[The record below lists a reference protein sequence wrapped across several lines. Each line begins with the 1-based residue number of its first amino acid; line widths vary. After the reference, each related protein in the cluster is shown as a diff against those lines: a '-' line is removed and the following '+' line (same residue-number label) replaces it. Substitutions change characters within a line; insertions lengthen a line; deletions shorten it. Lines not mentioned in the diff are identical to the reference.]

1 MKKHILSI
9 FVCILMLGV
18 CLLPFGRS
26 ALAEEASATDLRF
39 GSDGT
44 FTILIFSDLQD
55 IQFVTRQIVAGEK
68 SVLAD
73 TSADLIV
80 LLGDQMDGAN
90 PIMHIGNGD
99 QNCLKTLKAL
109 MEPIADSGI
118 PFAVVFGNHD
128 YDAPISIADQVKFY
142 ESYETCV
149 GVNYGTNLSDT
160 GAYALPVYL
169 SDGSA
174 KAMELYFFDSGC
186 YLPNGDYN
194 TVSAEQVAWYNE
206 QSVLLHNENDNQAL
220 PSLAFF
226 HIPLPEVYDMLTE
239 VEKGTPNSF
248 EGVGTGAG
256 KYYLPDSD
264 MIFTGDVNEPP
275 CPSSSN
281 NGLFDAFL
289 NNGDVFLA
297 VNGHDHTNSYIG
309 SLHGIDL
316 ANAPGSSFTS
326 YGSEDTRGVRLFRF
340 TEHNVKNYETVH
352 VRYGEYNTP
361 ASFGYLRY
369 FFTTTIGLNG
379 VPSMAKF
386 VILFLVVL
394 IAAVVILII
403 ALKKR
408 KKKRKLAAQAT
419 AVEPEPKETSKSKN

>member
-1 MKKHILSI
+1 
-9 FVCILMLGV
+9 MLGV

-26 ALAEEASATDLRF
+26 ALAEESASADLQF
-39 GSDGT
+39 GADGT
-44 FTILIFSDLQD
+44 FTILLFADLQD
-55 IQFVTRQIVAGEK
+55 TQFITKQIISGEK

-90 PIMHIGNGD
+90 PIMHLGNGE

-109 MEPIADSGI
+109 LEPIAESGI

-128 YDAPISIADQVKFY
+128 YDAPISIEQQVAFY
-142 ESYETCV
+142 ESYETCI
-149 GVNYGTNLSDT
+149 GVNYGSETSDT
-160 GAYALPVYL
+160 GAFALPVYRA
-169 SDGSA
+169 DGTA
-174 KAMELYFFDSGC
+174 KALELYFFDSGS
-186 YLPNGDYN
+186 YLPNGDYD

-206 QSVLLHNENDNQAL
+206 QSALLHTENDNQAL
-220 PSLAFF
+220 PAVAFF

-239 VEKGTPNSF
+239 VEEGTEGSF
-248 EGVGTGAG
+248 EGVGVGEG
-256 KYYLPDSD
+256 KYYLADSD
-264 MIFTGDVNEPP
+264 TIFTGDVSEPP

-326 YGSEDTRGVRLFRF
+326 YGDEDTRGVRLFRF
-340 TEHNVKNYETVH
+340 TEDNVKNYETLH
-352 VRYGEYNTP
+352 VRYNEYNSP

-369 FFTTTIGLNG
+369 FFTTTIGLKG
-379 VPSMAKF
+379 LPSMAKIAIAILVLLIA
-386 VILFLVVL
+386 VIVVL
-394 IAAVVILII
+394 IVAF
-403 ALKKR
+403 KKR
-408 KKKRKLAAQAT
+408 NKKRRLAAAQTVPA
-419 AVEPEPKETSKSKN
+419 EPKPEEPAGK

>member
-1 MKKHILSI
+1 MPAFS
-9 FVCILMLGV
+9 
-18 CLLPFGRS
+18 S
-26 ALAEEASATDLRF
+26 ASAEEAAATDLRF

-55 IQFVTRQIVAGEK
+55 IQFVTRQIIAGET
-68 SVLAD
+68 SVLKD

-90 PIMHIGNGD
+90 PIMHIGNGK

-109 MEPIADSGI
+109 LEPIAESGI

-142 ESYETCV
+142 ESYDTCL
-149 GVNYGTNLSDT
+149 GVNYGTGLSDT
-160 GAYALPVYL
+160 GAYSLPVYMT
-169 SDGSA
+169 DGSA

-186 YLPNGDYN
+186 YLPNGDYD

-206 QSVLLHNENDNQAL
+206 QSILTHNENDNQAL
-220 PSLAFF
+220 PSMAFF

-239 VEKGTPNSF
+239 VEKDTPNSF
-248 EGVGTGAG
+248 EGVGVGAG

-281 NGLFDAFL
+281 NGLFDAFMD
-289 NNGDVFLA
+289 NGDVFLA

-316 ANAPGSSFTS
+316 ANAPGSSYTS
-326 YGSEDTRGVRLFRF
+326 YGDEDTRGVRLFRF
-340 TEHNVKNYETVH
+340 TEHNVKNYETLH
-352 VRYGEYNTP
+352 VRFGEYNTP
-361 ASFGYLRY
+361 ASFGLVRY
-369 FFTTTIGLNG
+369 FFTTTIGLKG
-379 VPSMAKF
+379 LPSMAKMA
-386 VILFLVVL
+386 VSVLVLLIAAIVVL
-394 IAAVVILII
+394 IVL
-403 ALKKR
+403 LKKR
-408 KKKRKLAAQAT
+408 GKKSKLAAQAK
-419 AVEPEPKETSKSKN
+419 AAEQKPEEPSNK

>member
-1 MKKHILSI
+1 MKKHFLTLL
-9 FVCILMLGV
+9 VCFLMLGV

-26 ALAEEASATDLRF
+26 ALAEESASADLQF
-39 GSDGT
+39 GADGT
-44 FTILIFSDLQD
+44 FTILLFADLQD
-55 IQFVTRQIVAGEK
+55 TQFITRQIISGEK

-90 PIMHIGNGD
+90 PIMHLGNGE

-109 MEPIADSGI
+109 LEPIAESGI

-128 YDAPISIADQVKFY
+128 YDAPISIEQQVAFY
-142 ESYETCV
+142 ESYETCI
-149 GVNYGTNLSDT
+149 GVNYGSETSDT
-160 GAYALPVYL
+160 GAFALPVYRA
-169 SDGSA
+169 DGTA
-174 KAMELYFFDSGC
+174 KALELYFFDSGC
-186 YLPNGDYN
+186 YLPNGDYD

-206 QSVLLHNENDNQAL
+206 QSALLHTENDNQAL
-220 PSLAFF
+220 PAVAFF

-239 VEKGTPNSF
+239 VEEGTAGSF
-248 EGVGTGAG
+248 EGVGVGEG
-256 KYYLPDSD
+256 KYYLADSD
-264 MIFTGDVNEPP
+264 TIFTGDVSEPP

-326 YGSEDTRGVRLFRF
+326 YGDEDTRGVRLFRF
-340 TEHNVKNYETVH
+340 TEDNVKNYETLH
-352 VRYGEYNTP
+352 VRYNEYNSP

-369 FFTTTIGLNG
+369 FFTTTIGLKG
-379 VPSMAKF
+379 LPSMAKIAIAILVLLIA
-386 VILFLVVL
+386 VIVVL
-394 IAAVVILII
+394 IVAF
-403 ALKKR
+403 KKR
-408 KKKRKLAAQAT
+408 NKKRRLAAAQTVPA
-419 AVEPEPKETSKSKN
+419 EPKPEEPAGK

>member
-1 MKKHILSI
+1 
-9 FVCILMLGV
+9 MLGV

-26 ALAEEASATDLRF
+26 ALAEESATADLQF
-39 GSDGT
+39 GADGT
-44 FTILIFSDLQD
+44 FTILLFADLQD
-55 IQFVTRQIVAGEK
+55 TQFITRQIISGEK

-90 PIMHIGNGD
+90 PIMHLGNGE

-109 MEPIADSGI
+109 LEPIAESGI

-128 YDAPISIADQVKFY
+128 YDAPISIEQQVAFY
-142 ESYETCV
+142 ESYETCI
-149 GVNYGTNLSDT
+149 GVNYGSETSDT
-160 GAYALPVYL
+160 GAFALPVYRA
-169 SDGSA
+169 DGTA
-174 KAMELYFFDSGC
+174 KALELYFFDSGC
-186 YLPNGDYN
+186 YLPNGDYD

-206 QSVLLHNENDNQAL
+206 QSALLHTENDNQAL
-220 PSLAFF
+220 PAVAFF

-239 VEKGTPNSF
+239 VEEGTAGSF
-248 EGVGTGAG
+248 EGVGVGEG
-256 KYYLPDSD
+256 KYYLADSD
-264 MIFTGDVNEPP
+264 TIFTGDVSEPP

-326 YGSEDTRGVRLFRF
+326 YGDEDTRGVRLFRF
-340 TEHNVKNYETVH
+340 TEDNVKNYETLH
-352 VRYGEYNTP
+352 VRYNEYNSP

-369 FFTTTIGLNG
+369 FFTTTIGLKG
-379 VPSMAKF
+379 LPSMAKIAIAILVLLIA
-386 VILFLVVL
+386 VIVVL
-394 IAAVVILII
+394 IVAF
-403 ALKKR
+403 KKR
-408 KKKRKLAAQAT
+408 NKKRRLAAAQTVPA
-419 AVEPEPKETSKSKN
+419 EPKPEEPAGK

>member
-1 MKKHILSI
+1 
-9 FVCILMLGV
+9 MLGV
-18 CLLPFGRS
+18 CLLPFQPS
-26 ALAEEASATDLRF
+26 ALAEESATADLRF
-39 GSDGT
+39 GADGT
-44 FTILIFSDLQD
+44 FTILLFADLQD
-55 IQFVTRQIVAGEK
+55 TQFITKQIISGEK

-90 PIMHIGNGD
+90 PIMHLGNGE

-109 MEPIADSGI
+109 LEPIAESGI

-128 YDAPISIADQVKFY
+128 YDAPISIEQQVAFY
-142 ESYETCV
+142 ESYETCI
-149 GVNYGTNLSDT
+149 GVNYGSETSDT
-160 GAYALPVYL
+160 GAFALPVYRA
-169 SDGSA
+169 DGTA
-174 KAMELYFFDSGC
+174 KALELYFFDSGC
-186 YLPNGDYN
+186 YLPNGDYD

-206 QSVLLHNENDNQAL
+206 QSALLHTENDNQAL
-220 PSLAFF
+220 PAVAFF

-239 VEKGTPNSF
+239 VEEGTAGSF
-248 EGVGTGAG
+248 EGVGVGEG
-256 KYYLPDSD
+256 KYYLADSD
-264 MIFTGDVNEPP
+264 TIFTGDVSEPP

-326 YGSEDTRGVRLFRF
+326 YGDEDTRGVRLFRF
-340 TEHNVKNYETVH
+340 TEDNVKNYETLH
-352 VRYGEYNTP
+352 VRYNEYNSP

-369 FFTTTIGLNG
+369 FFTTTIGLKG
-379 VPSMAKF
+379 LPSMAKIAIAILVLLIA
-386 VILFLVVL
+386 VIVVL
-394 IAAVVILII
+394 IVAF
-403 ALKKR
+403 KKR
-408 KKKRKLAAQAT
+408 NKKRRLAAAQTVPA
-419 AVEPEPKETSKSKN
+419 EPKPEEPAGK

>member
-1 MKKHILSI
+1 MKKHILTI
-9 FVCILMLGV
+9 FVCILLLGV
-18 CLLPFGRS
+18 CLMPAYNS
-26 ALAEEASATDLRF
+26 ASAEEAAATDLRF

-55 IQFVTRQIVAGEK
+55 IQFVTRQVVAGEK
-68 SVLAD
+68 SVLSD

-90 PIMHIGNGD
+90 PIMHIGNGGK
-99 QNCLKTLKAL
+99 NCLKTLETL
-109 MEPIADSGI
+109 LEPIVESGI

-142 ESYETCV
+142 ESYETCL
-149 GVNYGTNLSDT
+149 GVNYGTGLSDS
-160 GAYALPVYL
+160 GAYSLPVYTT
-169 SDGSA
+169 DGTA

-186 YLPNGDYN
+186 YLPNGDYD

-206 QSVLLHNENDNQAL
+206 QSILTHTENDNQAL
-220 PSLAFF
+220 PSVAFF

-248 EGVGTGAG
+248 EGVGVGEG

-281 NGLFDAFL
+281 NGLFDAFMD
-289 NNGDVFLA
+289 NGDVFLA

-326 YGSEDTRGVRLFRF
+326 YGAEDTRGVRLFRF

-352 VRYGEYNTP
+352 VRFNEYNTP

-369 FFTTTIGLNG
+369 FFTTTMGLNG

-394 IAAVVILII
+394 IAAIVVLII
-403 ALKKR
+403 VLKKR
-408 KKKRKLAAQAT
+408 SKKRKLAAT
-419 AVEPEPKETSKSKN
+419 AKVTEQKPEEPSKQ

>member
-1 MKKHILSI
+1 MKKHILTI
-9 FVCILMLGV
+9 FVCILLLGV
-18 CLLPFGRS
+18 CLMPAFNS
-26 ALAEEASATDLRF
+26 ASAEEATATDLRF

-55 IQFVTRQIVAGEK
+55 IQFVTRQVVAGEK
-68 SVLAD
+68 SVLSD

-99 QNCLKTLKAL
+99 QNCLKTLETL
-109 MEPIADSGI
+109 LEPIAESGI

-142 ESYETCV
+142 ESYETCL
-149 GVNYGTNLSDT
+149 GVNYGTGLSDS
-160 GAYALPVYL
+160 GAYSLPVYTT
-169 SDGSA
+169 DGTA

-186 YLPNGDYN
+186 YLPNGDYD

-206 QSVLLHNENDNQAL
+206 QSILTHTENDNQAL
-220 PSLAFF
+220 PSVAFF

-248 EGVGTGAG
+248 EGVGVGAG

-281 NGLFDAFL
+281 NGLFDAFMD
-289 NNGDVFLA
+289 NGDVFLA

-326 YGSEDTRGVRLFRF
+326 YGAEDTRGVRLFRF
-340 TEHNVKNYETVH
+340 TKHNVRNYETVH
-352 VRYGEYNTP
+352 VRFNEYNTP

-369 FFTTTIGLNG
+369 FFTTTMGLNG

-394 IAAVVILII
+394 IAAIVVLII
-403 ALKKR
+403 VLKKR
-408 KKKRKLAAQAT
+408 SKKRKLAAT
-419 AVEPEPKETSKSKN
+419 AKVTEQKPEEPSK

>member
-1 MKKHILSI
+1 MKKHILTI
-9 FVCILMLGV
+9 FVCILLLGV
-18 CLLPFGRS
+18 CMLPAVRS
-26 ALAEEASATDLRF
+26 ASAEEASETDLRF

-55 IQFVTRQIVAGEK
+55 IQFVTRQVIAGEK

-90 PIMHIGNGD
+90 PIMHIGNGE

-109 MEPIADSGI
+109 LEPIAESGI

-142 ESYETCV
+142 ESYDTCL
-149 GVNYGTNLSDT
+149 GVNYGTGLSDS
-160 GAYALPVYL
+160 GAYSLPVYMT
-169 SDGSA
+169 DGSA

-186 YLPNGDYN
+186 YLPNGDYD

-206 QSVLLHNENDNQAL
+206 QSVLTHAENDNQAL
-220 PSLAFF
+220 PSVAFF
-226 HIPLPEVYDMLTE
+226 HIPLPEVYNMLTE

-248 EGVGTGAG
+248 EGVGVGAG
-256 KYYLPDSD
+256 KYYLPDSE

-275 CPSSSN
+275 CPSSSS

-316 ANAPGSSFTS
+316 ANAPGSSYTS
-326 YGSEDTRGVRLFRF
+326 YGDEDTRGVRLFRF
-340 TEHNVKNYETVH
+340 TEHNIKNYETVH
-352 VRYGEYNTP
+352 VRYSEYNTP

-369 FFTTTIGLNG
+369 FFTTTIGLKG
-379 VPSMAKF
+379 LPSMAKMAL
-386 VILFLVVL
+386 VVLVVL
-394 IAAVVILII
+394 IALIVVLIVS
-403 ALKKR
+403 LTKR
-408 KKKRKLAAQAT
+408 GKKRKLAAKAK
-419 AVEPEPKETSKSKN
+419 AAEPKPEVPSKQ

>member
-1 MKKHILSI
+1 MKKHFLTI
-9 FVCILMLGV
+9 FVCILLLGV
-18 CLLPFGRS
+18 CLMPAFNS
-26 ALAEEASATDLRF
+26 ASAEEASATDLRF

-44 FTILIFSDLQD
+44 FTVLIFSDLQD
-55 IQFVTRQIVAGEK
+55 IQFVTRQVVAGEK
-68 SVLAD
+68 SVLSD

-90 PIMHIGNGD
+90 PIMHIGNGE
-99 QNCLKTLKAL
+99 QNCLKALKAL
-109 MEPIADSGI
+109 LEPIAESGI

-142 ESYETCV
+142 ESYETCL
-149 GVNYGTNLSDT
+149 GVNYGTGLSDS
-160 GAYALPVYL
+160 GAYSLPVYTT
-169 SDGSA
+169 DGTA

-186 YLPNGDYN
+186 YLPNGDYD
-194 TVSAEQVAWYNE
+194 TVSAKQVAWYNE
-206 QSVLLHNENDNQAL
+206 QSALTHAENGNQAL
-220 PSLAFF
+220 PSMAFF

-248 EGVGTGAG
+248 KGVGVGAG

-264 MIFTGDVNEPP
+264 MIFTGNVNEPP

-281 NGLFDAFL
+281 NGLFSAFMD
-289 NNGDVFLA
+289 NGDVFLA

-326 YGSEDTRGVRLFRF
+326 YGAEDTRGARLFRF
-340 TEHNVKNYETVH
+340 TEHNVRNYETVH
-352 VRYGEYNTP
+352 VRFNEYNTP

-379 VPSMAKF
+379 VPSMAKIA
-386 VILFLVVL
+386 ILVLAIL
-394 IAAVVILII
+394 IAAIVVLII

-408 KKKRKLAAQAT
+408 KKKRKLAAA
-419 AVEPEPKETSKSKN
+419 AIAAEPKPEDSSKQ

>member
-1 MKKHILSI
+1 
-9 FVCILMLGV
+9 MLGV

-26 ALAEEASATDLRF
+26 ALAEESASADLQF
-39 GSDGT
+39 GADGT
-44 FTILIFSDLQD
+44 FTILLFADLQD
-55 IQFVTRQIVAGEK
+55 TQFITKQIISGEK

-90 PIMHIGNGD
+90 PIMHLGNGE

-109 MEPIADSGI
+109 LEPIAESGI

-128 YDAPISIADQVKFY
+128 YDAPISIEQQVAFY
-142 ESYETCV
+142 ESYETCI
-149 GVNYGTNLSDT
+149 GVNYGSETSDT
-160 GAYALPVYL
+160 GAFALPVYRA
-169 SDGSA
+169 DGTA
-174 KAMELYFFDSGC
+174 KALELYFFDSGC
-186 YLPNGDYN
+186 YLPNGDYD

-206 QSVLLHNENDNQAL
+206 QSALLHTENDNQAL
-220 PSLAFF
+220 PAVAFF

-239 VEKGTPNSF
+239 VEEGTAGSF
-248 EGVGTGAG
+248 EGVGVGEG
-256 KYYLPDSD
+256 KYYLADSD
-264 MIFTGDVNEPP
+264 TIFTGDVSEPP

-326 YGSEDTRGVRLFRF
+326 YGDEDTRGVRLFRF
-340 TEHNVKNYETVH
+340 TEDNVKNYETLH
-352 VRYGEYNTP
+352 VRYNEYNSP

-369 FFTTTIGLNG
+369 FFTTTIGLKG
-379 VPSMAKF
+379 LPSMAKIAIAILVLLIA
-386 VILFLVVL
+386 VIVVL
-394 IAAVVILII
+394 IVAF
-403 ALKKR
+403 KKR
-408 KKKRKLAAQAT
+408 NKKRRLAAAQTVPA
-419 AVEPEPKETSKSKN
+419 EPKPEEPAGK

>member
-1 MKKHILSI
+1 MKKHILTI
-9 FVCILMLGV
+9 FVCILLLGV
-18 CLLPFGRS
+18 CLMPAFSS
-26 ALAEEASATDLRF
+26 ASAEEAAATDLRF

-55 IQFVTRQIVAGEK
+55 IQFVTRQVVAGEK
-68 SVLAD
+68 SVLSD

-99 QNCLKTLKAL
+99 QNCLKTLETL
-109 MEPIADSGI
+109 LEPIAESGI

-142 ESYETCV
+142 ESYETCL
-149 GVNYGTNLSDT
+149 GVNYGTGLSDS
-160 GAYALPVYL
+160 GAYSLPVYTT
-169 SDGSA
+169 DGTA

-186 YLPNGDYN
+186 YLPNGDYD

-206 QSVLLHNENDNQAL
+206 QSALTHTENDNQAL
-220 PSLAFF
+220 PSVAFF

-248 EGVGTGAG
+248 EGVGVGAG

-281 NGLFDAFL
+281 NGLFDAFMD
-289 NNGDVFLA
+289 NGDVFLA

-326 YGSEDTRGVRLFRF
+326 YGAEDTRGVRLFRF

-352 VRYGEYNTP
+352 VRFNEYNTP

-369 FFTTTIGLNG
+369 FFTTTMGLNG

-394 IAAVVILII
+394 IAAIVVLII
-403 ALKKR
+403 VLKKR
-408 KKKRKLAAQAT
+408 SKKRKLAAAAKVTEQKPE
-419 AVEPEPKETSKSKN
+419 EPSKQ

>member
-1 MKKHILSI
+1 MKKHILTI
-9 FVCILMLGV
+9 FVCILLLGV
-18 CLLPFGRS
+18 CLMPAFSS
-26 ALAEEASATDLRF
+26 ASAEEAAATDLRF

-55 IQFVTRQIVAGEK
+55 IQFVTRQVVAGEK
-68 SVLAD
+68 SVLSD

-99 QNCLKTLKAL
+99 QNCLKTLETL
-109 MEPIADSGI
+109 LEPIAESGI

-142 ESYETCV
+142 ESYETCL
-149 GVNYGTNLSDT
+149 GVNYGTGLSDS
-160 GAYALPVYL
+160 GAYSLPVYTT
-169 SDGSA
+169 DGTA

-186 YLPNGDYN
+186 YLPNGDYD

-206 QSVLLHNENDNQAL
+206 QSILTHTENDNQAL
-220 PSLAFF
+220 PSVAFF

-281 NGLFDAFL
+281 NGLFDAFMD
-289 NNGDVFLA
+289 NGDVFLA

-326 YGSEDTRGVRLFRF
+326 YGAEDTRGVRLFRF
-340 TEHNVKNYETVH
+340 TEHNVRNYETVH
-352 VRYGEYNTP
+352 VRFNEYNTP

-369 FFTTTIGLNG
+369 FFTTTMGLNG

-394 IAAVVILII
+394 IAAIVVLII
-403 ALKKR
+403 VLKKR
-408 KKKRKLAAQAT
+408 SKKRKLAAAAKVTEQKPE
-419 AVEPEPKETSKSKN
+419 EPSKQ

>member
-1 MKKHILSI
+1 
-9 FVCILMLGV
+9 MLGV

-26 ALAEEASATDLRF
+26 ALAEESASADLQF
-39 GSDGT
+39 GADGT
-44 FTILIFSDLQD
+44 FTILLFADLQD
-55 IQFVTRQIVAGEK
+55 TQFITRQIISGEK

-90 PIMHIGNGD
+90 PIMHLGNGE

-109 MEPIADSGI
+109 LEPIAESGI

-128 YDAPISIADQVKFY
+128 YDAPISIEQQVAFY
-142 ESYETCV
+142 ESYETCI
-149 GVNYGTNLSDT
+149 GVNYGSETSDT
-160 GAYALPVYL
+160 GAFALPVYRA
-169 SDGSA
+169 DGTA
-174 KAMELYFFDSGC
+174 KALELYFFDSGC
-186 YLPNGDYN
+186 YLPNGDYD

-206 QSVLLHNENDNQAL
+206 QSALLHTENDNQAL
-220 PSLAFF
+220 PAVAFF

-239 VEKGTPNSF
+239 VEEGTAGSF
-248 EGVGTGAG
+248 EGVGVGEG
-256 KYYLPDSD
+256 KYYLADSD
-264 MIFTGDVNEPP
+264 TIFTGDVSEPP

-326 YGSEDTRGVRLFRF
+326 YGDEDTRGVRLFRF
-340 TEHNVKNYETVH
+340 TEDNVKNYETLH
-352 VRYGEYNTP
+352 VRYNEYNSP

-369 FFTTTIGLNG
+369 FFTTTIGLKG
-379 VPSMAKF
+379 LPSMAKIAIAILVLLIA
-386 VILFLVVL
+386 VIVVL
-394 IAAVVILII
+394 IVAF
-403 ALKKR
+403 KKR
-408 KKKRKLAAQAT
+408 NKKRRLAAAQTVPA
-419 AVEPEPKETSKSKN
+419 EPKPEEPAGK